1 MSTLQTR
8 IVALITAVVGLVV
21 GLGVL
26 SAGVGQDVIAIGG
39 IAAAL
44 VIEVVGAA
52 DRHSQAVV
60 KAAVAARP
68 ELISSSIGATVETR
82 TETKPKAAGK

>member
-1 MSTLQTR
+1 MSTLETR
-8 IVALITAVVGLVV
+8 IIALITGVVGLVV

-52 DRHSQAVV
+52 DRHSSAVV
-60 KAAVAARP
+60 KAAEASRP
-68 ELISSSIGATVETR
+68 IIRELSSTVETG
-82 TETKPKAAGK
+82 TSTKPTASK